1 LPGKGLSPRVSRGVF
16 RSPFKREESR
26 NALFESGMAGN
37 GAALPRLPLGESA
50 TLLHLR
56 DRLGL

>member
-1 LPGKGLSPRVSRGVF
+1 
-16 RSPFKREESR
+16 
-26 NALFESGMAGN
+26 MAGN